1 MGEKLVKIN
10 RLFHKAMGIVADVSL
25 AGIVLVIAVIVVNRC
40 VFNQG
45 LTWAAD
51 APDLLLT
58 LLAFLFLAWAVR
70 DYIQIGV
77 DLACNWFPHD
87 YRARLRTVFTF
98 DLLALFC
105 GAFLLYFGVRR
116 MPPTAELWTWWR
128 YLPIP
133 MAGLVLSF
141 DSLMFLTGLLL
152 HEDTY
157 IFKRLPEYQQKLRKR
172 EQTRKIVMSSNDMF

>member
-1 MGEKLVKIN
+1 MGEKLVRIN

-25 AGIVLVIAVIVVNRC
+25 AGIILVIAIIVANRC
-40 VFNQG
+40 FFNQG
-45 LTWAAD
+45 LAWAAD

-87 YRARLRTVFTF
+87 YRARLRTVFIF
-98 DLLALFC
+98 DLLVLFC
-105 GAFLLYFGVRR
+105 GAFLLYLGVLR
-116 MPPTAELWTWWR
+116 MPTAGLWTLWR

-141 DSLMFLTGLLL
+141 DSLLFLTGLLL
-152 HEDTY
+152 HEDAY
-157 IFKRLPEYQQKLRKR
+157 IFKRVPEYQQKLRKR
-172 EQTRKIVMSSNDMF
+172 ERTRKIEQAVR